1 MGRTWQRCGPR
12 ISMEYDDRKLFVAKM
27 PEDIREEEIKIVFNT
42 YGTVQ
47 EVVMLGA
54 ERSRPGQRCGF
65 VIYETSQAARS
76 AVQVLDN
83 VYKFRESCP
92 EPIHVSVA
100 RPRGGKGKDG
110 KDQGHGFKGTYG
122 KGYDQG
128 YNSVHSDPYG
138 GYAGATS
145 DPYGGYDSGF
155 GKGCGKGGCKGY
167 DGWSSWGGDGYG
179 NGGKGGFGG
188 GGGGKG
194 EPGTKLYVGN
204 LPGDIPREDIE
215 RVFKTYGSVTDVH
228 LMTGKS
234 KSGQACAFVRY
245 STQVEANNAIAA
257 MAQGY
262 EIRPGE
268 GNIIVKLADGPDGKG
283 SKGRPGPY

>member
-1 MGRTWQRCGPR
+1 MPQRRGAR
-12 ISMEYDDRKLFVAKM
+12 AMDYDDRKLFVAKM
-27 PEDIREEEIKIVFNT
+27 PEDIREEEVKIVFNT
-42 YGTVQ
+42 YGPVQ

-65 VIYETSQAARS
+65 VIYETSEAARS

-83 VYKFRESCP
+83 VYKFREGAP

-100 RPRGGKGKDG
+100 RPRGGKGGG
-110 KDQGHGFKGTYG
+110 KDFGGGGGGGYG
-122 KGYDQG
+122 KGYDSSQGYHSSNPYGGYDQG
-128 YNSVHSDPYG
+128 YNGRSAYDG
-138 GYAGATS
+138 GYHSGAS
-145 DPYGGYDSGF
+145 GGWGGDSYGN
-155 GKGCGKGGCKGY
+155 GKGGG
-167 DGWSSWGGDGYG
+167 
-179 NGGKGGFGG
+179 GG

-204 LPGDIPREDIE
+204 LPGDIQREALDM
-215 RVFKTYGSVTDVH
+215 VFKTYGSVTDIH
-228 LMTGKS
+228 IMTGKS
-234 KSGQACAFVRY
+234 KSGQACAFVRF
-245 STQVEANNAIAA
+245 STQVEANNCIAA

-268 GNIIVKLADGPDGKG
+268 GHIIVKLADGPDGKG

>member
-1 MGRTWQRCGPR
+1 
-12 ISMEYDDRKLFVAKM
+12 MEYDDRKLFVAKM
-27 PEDIREEEIKIVFNT
+27 PEDIREEEVKIVFNT

-47 EVVMLGA
+47 EVVMLGP

-65 VIYETSQAARS
+65 VIYETSEAARS

-83 VYKFRESCP
+83 VYKFREGAP

-100 RPRGGKGKDG
+100 RPRGGGPGKG
-110 KDQGHGFKGTYG
+110 KDQGGGGGGGYG
-122 KGYDQG
+122 KGYDYNQGGYGCGGGGCGGGGYGGNSYNGGCGGYDQGFKGGYNGG
-128 YNSVHSDPYG
+128 YNSYQGES
-138 GYAGATS
+138 
-145 DPYGGYDSGF
+145 
-155 GKGCGKGGCKGY
+155 
-167 DGWSSWGGDGYG
+167 YG
-179 NGGKGGFGG
+179 NGGKGGCGG

-204 LPGDIPREDIE
+204 LPGDIQKDAIE
-215 RVFKTYGSVTDVH
+215 HVFKTYGTVNDVH
-228 LMTGKS
+228 IMTGKS

-245 STQVEANNAIAA
+245 AQQVEANNAIAA

-268 GNIIVKLADGPDGKG
+268 GHIIVKLADGPDGKG
-283 SKGRPGPY
+283 SKGRPSPY